1 MQIILRD
8 YLKEHGISQKE
19 LSERSGVTESSIS
32 LLVSGQRSGKIITL
46 VKIMT
51 ALGCD
56 FDDIVVMRK
65 GDDHGRK

>member
-19 LSERSGVTESSIS
+19 LSERSGVTEAS
-32 LLVSGQRSGKIITL
+32 LSRLVTGQRSGKIITL

-56 FDDIVVMRK
+56 FDDIVVIRK

>member
-19 LSERSGVTESSIS
+19 LSEKSGVTEAS
-32 LLVSGQRSGKIITL
+32 LSRLVTGQRSGKIITL

-56 FDDIVVMRK
+56 FDDIVVIRK